1 MRVVVIGATGHI
13 GGYLVPRLMVKVTK
27 WSLLSRHCRRYY
39 SEGPAWPNVVEV
51 TADRDA
57 EDAEGVFGER
67 IAELE
72 ADAVIDL
79 ICFETDAA
87 RQLVEALR
95 PRGTYLL
102 HPAPSGCTD
111 RAPSCRRPRTLRDT
125 HSGTT
130 GLPRPRSRRSS
141 CTNHEAGACPDRPAS
156 RPHRGTWMVTGEPSC
171 EP

>member
-1 MRVVVIGATGHI
+1 M
-13 GGYLVPRLMVKVTK
+13 
-27 WSLLSRHCRRYY
+27 
-39 SEGPAWPNVVEV
+39 

-57 EDAEGVFGER
+57 EDAEGVFGQR

-102 HPAPSGCTD
+102 HCGTIWVYGPSAIVPTTEG
-111 RAPSCRRPRTLRDT
+111 RSRDT

-141 CTNHEAGACPDRPAS
+141 CTNHEAGACP
-156 RPHRGTWMVTGEPSC
+156 
-171 EP
+171 